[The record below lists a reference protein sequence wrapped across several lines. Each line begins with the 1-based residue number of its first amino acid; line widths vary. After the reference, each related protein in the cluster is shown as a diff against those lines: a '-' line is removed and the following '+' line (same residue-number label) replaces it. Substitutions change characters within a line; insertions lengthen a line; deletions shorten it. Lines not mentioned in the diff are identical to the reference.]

1 MKNRLS
7 HVVHNKRHLTPQLPN
22 MKSEKYHGIEKKN
35 YQQLLYVRAV
45 VPAMRG
51 FTEAQTEFTVL
62 AVVWAVSLW

>member
-22 MKSEKYHGIEKKN
+22 MKSEKYHGIEKKIN
-35 YQQLLYVRAV
+35 NKLYVRAV